1 MKRLVSGIKPTGD
14 LHLGNYLGAIKQ
26 WVELQ
31 NDHDCFF
38 FIADYH
44 ALTTRPK
51 PEDLSRRTLELT
63 AALMALGIDPRSSVL
78 FAQSDVPEHAE
89 LSWILS
95 NFVSMGALNR
105 MTQYKEKKDQ
115 YGQNAGLYTYPILM
129 AADIVIYG
137 AEVVPVGEDQVQHLE
152 LAREIVR
159 SVNSHTGKNTLVEP
173 KPLLTKTA
181 RVMSLNNP
189 EIKMSKSLPG
199 GAIGILDTE
208 EEIVRNIKRAVTDS
222 DPAAP
227 VKGKGLQNLFDI
239 LYDISAPETSAKLE
253 KLYADG
259 KLQYSELKEQLIED
273 ILAFLGPVQKTY
285 QSLIKD
291 PELLRKT
298 LRHGADK
305 ARPIAQELLRKIKT
319 DVGLIN

>member
-1 MKRLVSGIKPTGD
+1 
-14 LHLGNYLGAIKQ
+14 
-26 WVELQ
+26 
-31 NDHDCFF
+31 
-38 FIADYH
+38 
-44 ALTTRPK
+44 
-51 PEDLSRRTLELT
+51 
-63 AALMALGIDPRSSVL
+63 MALGIDPRSSVL

-189 EIKMSKSLPG
+189 EVKMSKTLLG
-199 GAIGILDTE
+199 GAIGILDSE
-208 EEIVRNIKRAVTDS
+208 EEIARNIKRAVTDS

-239 LYDISAPETSAKLE
+239 LYDISAPETSAKFD

-291 PELLRKT
+291 EDLLRKT
-298 LRHGADK
+298 LNRGADK
-305 ARPIAQELLRKIKT
+305 ARPIAQELLRKIKS
-319 DVGLIN
+319 DIGLIG